1 MLQFILMLLG
11 LAFGQN
17 NAHTATCNDD
27 NNGQPITQY
36 SPTDGTEP
44 GTGFDPGT
52 GTGDDGTGG
61 PGNGGS
67 TGGNTGQNP
76 PPLVKP

>member
-1 MLQFILMLLG
+1 MLLG
-11 LAFGQN
+11 LAFGHN
-17 NAHTATCNDD
+17 NAHNATCNDD
-27 NNGQPITQY
+27 NNGQPVTQY

-52 GTGDDGTGG
+52 GVDPDG

>member
-1 MLQFILMLLG
+1 MLLG
-11 LAFGQN
+11 LAFGHH
-17 NAHTATCNDD
+17 NAHTAKCNDD

-36 SPTDGTEP
+36 SPTDGT
-44 GTGFDPGT
+44 DPGT
-52 GTGDDGTGG
+52 GNDPGTGVDPDG

>member
-1 MLQFILMLLG
+1 MINFILMLLG
-11 LAFGQN
+11 LAFGHN
-17 NAHTATCNDD
+17 NAQTSTCNDD
-27 NNGQPITQY
+27 NNGQSITQY
-36 SPTDGTEP
+36 SPTGGTEP

-52 GTGDDGTGG
+52 GVDPDG

>member
-1 MLQFILMLLG
+1 MINFILMLLG
-11 LAFGQN
+11 LAFGHN
-17 NAHTATCNDD
+17 NAHNATCNDD

-36 SPTDGTEP
+36 SPTGGTEP

-52 GTGDDGTGG
+52 GVDPDG

>member
-11 LAFGQN
+11 LAFGHN
-17 NAHTATCNDD
+17 NAHTTTCNDD

-36 SPTDGTEP
+36 SPTGGEP

>member
-1 MLQFILMLLG
+1 MINFILMLLG
-11 LAFGQN
+11 LAFGHN
-17 NAHTATCNDD
+17 NAHNATCNDD

-52 GTGDDGTGG
+52 GVDPDG

>member
-11 LAFGQN
+11 LAFGHN
-17 NAHTATCNDD
+17 NAHTATCNDN

-36 SPTDGTEP
+36 SPTDGTDP
-44 GTGFDPGT
+44 GTGSDP

-61 PGNGGS
+61 PV
-67 TGGNTGQNP
+67 GGNTGQTP
-76 PPLVKP
+76 PPFTHP

>member
-1 MLQFILMLLG
+1 MIQFILMLLG
-11 LAFGQN
+11 LAFGHH
-17 NAHTATCNDD
+17 NANTATCNDD
-27 NNGQPITQY
+27 TNGQPTTQY
-36 SPTDGTEP
+36 SPGDITDPNDDGL
-44 GTGFDPGT
+44 DP
-52 GTGDDGTGG
+52 GTGG

>member
-1 MLQFILMLLG
+1 MLLG
-11 LAFGQN
+11 LAFGHN
-17 NAHTATCNDD
+17 NAHTATCND

-36 SPTDGTEP
+36 SPTGGTDL
-44 GTGFDPGT
+44 GTGSDP

-67 TGGNTGQNP
+67 TTGNTGQTP
-76 PPLVKP
+76 PPFTHP

>member
-1 MLQFILMLLG
+1 MIQFILMLLG
-11 LAFGQN
+11 LAFGHN

-27 NNGQPITQY
+27 NNGQPTTQFSPGDITD
-36 SPTDGTEP
+36 PDDDGL
-44 GTGFDPGT
+44 DPGT
-52 GTGDDGTGG
+52 GGDGTGG

>member
-11 LAFGQN
+11 LAFGHN
-17 NAHTATCNDD
+17 NAHNATCNDD
-27 NNGQPITQY
+27 NNGQPVTQY

-52 GTGDDGTGG
+52 GVDPDG

>member
-11 LAFGQN
+11 LAFGHN

-36 SPTDGTEP
+36 SPTDGTDP
-44 GTGFDPGT
+44 GTGT